1 MNMTKDTVLEVHNLR
16 RSFDKKEVVR
26 DVSFTVEKG
35 EVFGFLGP
43 NGAGKTTIIRMILG
57 LIKRDSG
64 TVTINGY
71 SIDDQFMEAIRH
83 VGAIVET
90 PSFYTHLSGYANLTL
105 IRNLH
110 PHIAKQRIDEVLEMV
125 HLSKVAK
132 RKVSTYSLGMKQRL
146 GLARALLQHPT
157 IVFLDEPTNGLD
169 PQGILEMRE
178 MITTLAQEQQITFI
192 ITSHILHE
200 IEQVCDR
207 VAILREGSIIA
218 NGFVKELLASDD
230 EAIELRTKQLEA
242 SEKIATSMTFVKS
255 ITRSESS
262 LVVKI
267 EKGFSSQL
275 NKKLVEA
282 GIDVEY
288 VIPQQQSLEK
298 LFLQL
303 TDGGQVS

>member
-1 MNMTKDTVLEVHNLR
+1 MTKDTVLEVHNLR